1 MVVAIIFCPKF
12 ELQLLINQL
21 LSVFMVWYIAQYKP
35 MNSRRLNRL
44 EMINEL
50 GLIFLT
56 NSLFMFTEYIGLAQL
71 RY

>member
-1 MVVAIIFCPKF
+1 
-12 ELQLLINQL
+12 
-21 LSVFMVWYIAQYKP
+21 VWYIAQYKP

-56 NSLFMFTEYIGLAQL
+56 NSLFMFTEYIELAQL